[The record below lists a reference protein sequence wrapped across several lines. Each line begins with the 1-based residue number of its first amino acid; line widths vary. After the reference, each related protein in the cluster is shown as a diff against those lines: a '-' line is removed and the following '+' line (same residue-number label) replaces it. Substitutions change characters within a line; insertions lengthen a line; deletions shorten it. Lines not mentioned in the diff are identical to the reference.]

1 MQPRLS
7 LVSRW
12 SSCVTL
18 AGLAAFASGC
28 SLVLDFDAVTKEAP
42 TTQVATNIPCA
53 NRMPA
58 PTFCD
63 DFDTN
68 GLSAKWTEFEKMN
81 GDFAVNSDESKTPY
95 YSFVSTVNDIST
107 AMPQLVR
114 SVVKTSFDQY
124 TGTKTKLTMAFD
136 VYVATVDTKAGAKIT
151 AFSLLYGDTK
161 AFYQLTLNLSSTVG
175 AASFIVTEY
184 TFPSMFATTHG
195 SSPIKLATWTNVR
208 VELTVN
214 DPGGMGNDIAVF
226 LDDVRQ
232 NSATDQLKAPLIAAV
247 PRMELGIGYMD
258 PMLGTGA
265 WKVRYD
271 NFIANWSPL

>member
-1 MQPRLS
+1 M
-7 LVSRW
+7 
-12 SSCVTL
+12 
-18 AGLAAFASGC
+18 GLTAFATGC
-28 SLVLDFDAVTKEAP
+28 TFVLDFDAVTKGAP
-42 TTQVATNIPCA
+42 TVQAGPIPCA

-63 DFDTN
+63 DFDN
-68 GLSAKWTEFEKMN
+68 SGLSANWTEFEKMH
-81 GDFAVNSDESKTPY
+81 GDFVVNSVQYVTPF
-95 YSFVSTVNDIST
+95 YSFLSTVDDIS
-107 AMPQLVR
+107 ALPPAEQLVR
-114 SVVKTSFDQY
+114 SVVKTSFPKY
-124 TGTKTKLTMAFD
+124 TGTKTKITMAFD
-136 VYVATVDTKAGAKIT
+136 VFVDTVDMKPGAKIT
-151 AFSLLYGDTK
+151 AFSLLYGVST

-184 TFPSMFATTHG
+184 TFPSNFATTHG
-195 SSPIKLATWTNVR
+195 ASPIKLATWTNVR

-214 DPGGMGNDIAVF
+214 DPAGMGNDIAVF

-232 NSATDQLKAPLIAAV
+232 NSPTDQLKAPLIADV

-271 NFIANWSPL
+271 NFVANWAPL